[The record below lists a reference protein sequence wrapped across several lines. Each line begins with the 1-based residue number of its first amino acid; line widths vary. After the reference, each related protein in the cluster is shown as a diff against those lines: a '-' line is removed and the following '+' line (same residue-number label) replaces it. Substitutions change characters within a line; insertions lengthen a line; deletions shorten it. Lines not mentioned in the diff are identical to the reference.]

1 MKGKTIKT
9 TLIAVAMILI
19 LIMSV
24 LLLTRTGRHISTG
37 GLNVMEDKEFGNTY
51 IGLSI
56 DQFNDLG
63 FSFGDSV
70 DIFFDNGMKFRDVP
84 YYSGYYTPV
93 GGFLLCGYPG
103 YPHPMVTFNYGDPTW
118 LDFGISK
125 DTEVVV
131 VLNEKGKYRATE
143 DLNALHYSDKRSDY
157 DSEDRSE
164 YESDAVFANF
174 REVRGGNLKDKAIY
188 RSASPCD
195 DKHNR
200 AAYANRFA
208 EKNRINFVINLSDSE
223 ESYRASADAPGFA
236 STYYDSL
243 YKAGNVL
250 LMGLNAN
257 YRSDDFANK
266 IAGALV
272 EMTKHPAPCLIH
284 CVEGKDRTGFACALI
299 LALAGATPEEIIDDY
314 MLTYAN
320 YYGIIKEKEPE
331 RYDAILVN
339 VKDFLYCMCDA
350 DEGTPLSALNLRQGA
365 ENYLCRGGLSKP
377 QIERI
382 REYISK

>member
-1 MKGKTIKT
+1 
-9 TLIAVAMILI
+9 
-19 LIMSV
+19 
-24 LLLTRTGRHISTG
+24 
-37 GLNVMEDKEFGNTY
+37 
-51 IGLSI
+51 
-56 DQFNDLG
+56 
-63 FSFGDSV
+63 
-70 DIFFDNGMKFRDVP
+70 
-84 YYSGYYTPV
+84 
-93 GGFLLCGYPG
+93 
-103 YPHPMVTFNYGDPTW
+103 
-118 LDFGISK
+118 
-125 DTEVVV
+125 
-131 VLNEKGKYRATE
+131 
-143 DLNALHYSDKRSDY
+143 
-157 DSEDRSE
+157 
-164 YESDAVFANF
+164 
-174 REVRGGNLKDKAIY
+174 
-188 RSASPCD
+188 
-195 DKHNR
+195 
-200 AAYANRFA
+200 
-208 EKNRINFVINLSDSE
+208 
-223 ESYRASADAPGFA
+223 
-236 STYYDSL
+236 
-243 YKAGNVL
+243 
-250 LMGLNAN
+250 MGLNAN

-339 VKDFLYCMCDA
+339 VKDFLYYMCDA